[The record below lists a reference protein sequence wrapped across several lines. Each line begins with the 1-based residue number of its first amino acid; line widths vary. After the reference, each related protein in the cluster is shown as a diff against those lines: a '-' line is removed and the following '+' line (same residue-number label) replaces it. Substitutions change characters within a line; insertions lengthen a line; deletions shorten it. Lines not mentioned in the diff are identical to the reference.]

1 MYTLANLENVLCERR
16 VNYENLPRPR
26 HKYAPEN
33 GGHDKDNT
41 CIEDHQVGR
50 VASKETGQHFLLEQ
64 NEPESRPHKH
74 IVFKFVHLG
83 CRAGICGEVL
93 SQLPIIVREVL
104 S

>member
-50 VASKETGQHFLLEQ
+50 VAGKETGQHFLLEQ

-74 IVFKFVHLG
+74 IVFKFVHFG